1 MEFLE
6 ENVAIQVLPKEYA
19 VESTCPEPTQFAQN
33 VFSGYH
39 SDRMD
44 MMKKYILSLD
54 NAGR

>member
-6 ENVAIQVLPKEYA
+6 GNVAIQVLPKEYA

-44 MMKKYILSLD
+44 IMKKYILSLD